1 MLLWYHEKHTMQGF
15 EFIFVIAVLIVS
27 VIVHEISHGYAA
39 ERLGDPTARLAGRLT
54 MNPLPHLDILGSLIF
69 PTLSYFLGGFIVGWA
84 KPVPY
89 NPDNMRNPRWG
100 GAIVAAAGP
109 LVNVAIALIFGL
121 LIRFASAL
129 GLPDAFIF
137 ISSFVVF
144 INIVL
149 AFLNLMPIPPLD
161 GSKILFAIL
170 PYRFYRVQEI
180 LEQYGLVVLLFII
193 FFLWK
198 FLLPAPYFVFKMIT
212 GIGFF

>member
-1 MLLWYHEKHTMQGF
+1 MQGF

-54 MNPLPHLDILGSLIF
+54 MNPLPHIDILGSLIF

-89 NPDNMRNPRWG
+89 NPNNMRNPRWG

-109 LVNVAIALIFGL
+109 LVNIAIALIFGL
-121 LIRFASAL
+121 LVRFAPAL
-129 GLPDAFIF
+129 GLPDALVF

-170 PYRFYRVQEI
+170 PYRFYRIQEI

-198 FLLPAPYFVFKMIT
+198 FLLPAPYFVFKVIT